1 MWGSS
6 FNNFVERGKNIK
18 LRRKMSTE
26 KEKSQRKFNFLN
38 KIQESAKIN
47 KEKKNRRK

>member
-1 MWGSS
+1 
-6 FNNFVERGKNIK
+6 
-18 LRRKMSTE
+18 MSTE

-47 KEKKNRRK
+47 KEKKNRRKWNNEEMEIKYFIARKRY